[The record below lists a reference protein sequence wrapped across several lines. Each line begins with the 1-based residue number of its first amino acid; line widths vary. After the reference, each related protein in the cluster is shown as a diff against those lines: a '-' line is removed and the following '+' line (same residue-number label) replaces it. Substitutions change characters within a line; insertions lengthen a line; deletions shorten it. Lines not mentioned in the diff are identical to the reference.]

1 MPVGR
6 GVKTYHL
13 VIFNRWGLRVFE
25 STELEV
31 GWNGMVNGETCEN
44 GAYSWKI
51 TASSN
56 QGVMREMTGH
66 VMLYR

>member
-31 GWNGMVNGETCEN
+31 GWTGMVNGGPAAN
-44 GAYSWKI
+44 DVYSWKI
-51 TASSN
+51 TATSA
-56 QGVMREMTGH
+56 QGESRELTGH
-66 VMLYR
+66 LTLYR